1 MDIQEREG
9 SAAPSDPTGPDSIP
23 PAYTDRYTGLCIL
36 GVMQILGGV
45 VVAIQLMSSAWFFMT
60 SKNIPTLPAGKVS
73 AVFLVD
79 FHVSLAAVAIAL
91 IVLGIGAMRA
101 RRWAWALN
109 LILSW
114 LVVPMSAVLAIMS
127 WVNTPQDKHGRDDL
141 SRPFFFVLCHRKHG
155 LSPVLSRQGRRA
167 DVQAA
172 RFGRALD

>member
-1 MDIQEREG
+1 MFLPRESCLRP
-9 SAAPSDPTGPDSIP
+9 SASLATP
-23 PAYTDRYTGLCIL
+23 GLTM
-36 GVMQILGGV
+36 GARNVRE
-45 VVAIQLMSSAWFFMT
+45 T
-60 SKNIPTLPAGKVS
+60 SLTSENISTLPAGKVS
-73 AVFLVD
+73 AVLLVD
-79 FHVSLAAVAIAL
+79 FHVSLAALAIAL